1 MALVPRLVHGTR
13 ARLTSRLQPSIF
25 VTRTH
30 VRIGD
35 RRIGPNEP
43 CYIIAEAGINHNG
56 DLAIARQL
64 VDAAVDAGVD
74 AIKFQKRKLSE
85 VYQENILAE
94 PRLGEQALQYL
105 VPILVEFELSDEEF
119 VELRH
124 YCASRSI
131 TFLCTPWDTHSVDFL
146 ETLGVPAYKVG
157 SPDMTNFLLI
167 DHVLRTRKPILVST
181 GMSTE
186 EEIRRTLAFLADR
199 DAECALFHCV
209 STYPAA
215 AEEINLRFMRS
226 LRDWSGWPVGYSG
239 HDTGIAV
246 SLAAVALGANL
257 LERHLTLDRTMRG
270 PDHAASLT
278 PNDLAAQVRAVREV
292 EASLGVPHRWMTRGE
307 ILNRRS
313 LGKSLVARMDI
324 PADTIITRAMV
335 TSKSPGMGLSPQYV
349 GELVGRR
356 IPRSVRRDEPFTD
369 DDLCDASMPQAARPI
384 DVGTPWGIVARF
396 TDVRELLGGF
406 VNDGPSFVEFHVSDR
421 DLDVGV
427 DGFARESYPYE
438 LVVHAPEYCHDAL
451 IDLCSA
457 DSGQRAMSIGRIQRT
472 IDLARQLAPHFRA
485 SARGPKIVMHVG
497 GMAPRLGEYD
507 RAGSRQRLLD
517 SLRQLEHRG
526 ADLLLEN
533 LPPFPWYFGGKWF
546 GHVLV
551 EPDDTVELCQLSGLG
566 LCFDVSHAALACNRN
581 GDSLADFA
589 ARVTPFVR
597 HLHVSDAAGTGG
609 EGLQIG
615 EGDVNFI
622 DIMPVLL
629 TARPTLVPE
638 VWMGHHRGGR
648 GFRIGL
654 ERLTELVWA
663 GQVLLRGSVGDG
675 RRELDSLAVSTDATV
690 LAVLQ
695 TIDRNRMGIAF
706 VLDESKVVR
715 GVVTDGDIRSA
726 IVRGANLHTPVS
738 EIMTRAFA
746 FARAG
751 MSPDE
756 IRSRLHGR
764 TRVLPV
770 VDADGRLVSYASEL
784 HMPDVRV
791 DTSSSR

>member
-1 MALVPRLVHGTR
+1 MN
-13 ARLTSRLQPSIF
+13 
-25 VTRTH
+25 RTH
-30 VRIGD
+30 IRIGD

-56 DLAIARQL
+56 DLDLAKKL
-64 VDAAVDAGVD
+64 VDAAANAGADAV
-74 AIKFQKRKLSE
+74 KFQKRKLNE
-85 VYQENILAE
+85 VYQESILAE
-94 PRLGEQALQYL
+94 PRLGEQALQYI
-105 VPILVEFELSDEEF
+105 VPILIEFELSDDEF
-119 VELRH
+119 VELQR
-124 YCASRSI
+124 YCKTKSI

-146 ETLGVPAYKVG
+146 EKLGVPAYKIG

-167 DHVLRTRKPILVST
+167 DHVLKTGKPILVST

-186 EEIRRTLAFLADR
+186 EEIRRTLSFLGDR

-257 LERHLTLDRTMRG
+257 LERHLTLDRGMRG

-278 PNDLAAQVRAVREV
+278 PEDLAEQVLAVREV
-292 EASLGVPHRWMTRGE
+292 EVSLGVPHRWMTRGE

-313 LGKSLVARMDI
+313 LGKSLVARIDI
-324 PADTIITRAMV
+324 PQNTVITKAMI
-335 TSKSPGMGLSPQYV
+335 TSKSPGMGLSPQFV
-349 GELVGRR
+349 DQLIGRSISR
-356 IPRSVRRDEPFTD
+356 ALRKDDPFVD
-369 DDLCDASMPQAARPI
+369 DDLSDVFTKQVNRPI

-396 TDVRELLGGF
+396 TDVTELLRGF
-406 VNDGPSFVEFHVSDR
+406 IDDGPSFVEFHVSDR

-427 DGFARESYPYE
+427 DGFSRATYSYE

-451 IDLCSA
+451 IDLCAA
-457 DSGQRAMSIGRIQRT
+457 DNAQREMSIARIQKT
-472 IDLARQLAPHFRA
+472 IDLARELAPHFRA
-485 SARGPKIVMHVG
+485 SSRGPKIVVHVG
-497 GMAPRLGEYD
+497 GMASRPGEYRHED
-507 RAGSRQRLLD
+507 ARERLLD
-517 SLRQLEHRG
+517 SLRRLDHRDV
-526 ADLLLEN
+526 DLLIEN

-551 EPDDTVELCQLSGLG
+551 DADDTVDLCKASGLG
-566 LCFDVSHAALACNRN
+566 LCFDVSHAALACNRS
-581 GDSLADFA
+581 GESLADFA
-589 ARVTPFVR
+589 ASVTPFVR

-622 DIMPVLL
+622 ELMPVLL

-648 GFRIGL
+648 GFRVGL

-663 GQVLLRGSVGDG
+663 GRVLRRGSEVAG
-675 RRELDSLAVSTDATV
+675 RRELETLTVSHDATV

-695 TIDRNRMGIAF
+695 AIDRNRMGIAF
-706 VLDESKVVR
+706 VIDGTRVVR

-726 IVRGANLHTPVS
+726 IVRGANLHTS
-738 EIMTRAFA
+738 ITEIMTRSFA

-756 IRSRLHGR
+756 IRARLRGR
-764 TRVLPV
+764 TRVVPI
-770 VDADGRLVSYASEL
+770 VDAEGRLVSYASEL
-784 HMPDVRV
+784 HVPDVREDV
-791 DTSSSR
+791 LPA